1 MSILSV
7 EELGILCPSTV
18 AGEKWQELTRAN
30 PASGFMQS
38 LDWAEAKRRQGLTST
53 HLGLFEDGL
62 LIGGGI
68 FYTAAERSGAGLVLA
83 PEGPVLPWHDRSK
96 AGPGLGLLI
105 EAIRE
110 RSQNLGVMTLR
121 IEPRLVP
128 PVPPVLREFN
138 RAPLDL
144 IPRDTLYVDLSD
156 EQPVLLAKMK
166 HKGRY
171 NIRLAEKN
179 GVEISEHTS
188 VACLDRF
195 YAMLTEASIRDIF
208 AVESRQFFEQMLT
221 VLMPSGMAR
230 VLIAEH
236 DGDTLGALLL
246 IIHGGRATY
255 LYGGVSNQ
263 KRNLMGGYLL
273 QWRAMQ
279 IAKQAGCTTYDFYGY
294 APFRAPDLEYSRFSQ
309 FKSQF
314 GGNAIRFIG
323 AQDYFF
329 LDNVAD
335 AFVKV
340 VNEAGA
346 GKCAIKEGTYA

>member
-1 MSILSV
+1 MSTLSV
-7 EELGILCPSTV
+7 EDMGILSPSSA
-18 AGEKWQELTRAN
+18 AGGRWQDLTRSN

-68 FYTAAERSGAGLVLA
+68 FYTAADRSGAGLVVA
-83 PEGPVLPWHDRSK
+83 PEGPVLPWHDKLK
-96 AGPGLGLLI
+96 AGQGLGLLI
-105 EAIRE
+105 EAIRR
-110 RSQNLGVMTLR
+110 RSQALGVMTLR
-121 IEPRLVP
+121 VEPRLVP
-128 PVPPVLREFN
+128 PVPPMLREFT

-156 EQPVLLAKMK
+156 EEQLLLAKMK

-171 NIRLAEKN
+171 NIRRAEKS
-179 GVEISEHTS
+179 GVQIFEHTS
-188 VACLDRF
+188 TTCLDRF
-195 YAMLTEASIRDIF
+195 YAMLTEASERDIF
-208 AVESRQFFEQMLT
+208 AVESKQFFEQLLA

-246 IIHGGRATY
+246 IIHGARATY

-273 QWRAMQ
+273 QWQAMQ
-279 IAKQAGCTTYDFYGY
+279 IAKQAGCSTYDFYGY
-294 APFRAPDLEYSRFSQ
+294 APFRAPDLEYARFSQ

-323 AQDYFF
+323 AQDYF

-340 VNEAGA
+340 VNEAA
-346 GKCAIKEGTYA
+346 GRYAIKEGSHA